1 MNYKGFTLIEL
12 LAVVLILGILTSVAV
27 PQYRRSLERSRAA
40 EPVQMLPAIFDS
52 RERLITERDLDWE
65 ALRNDEEYRRK
76 EAPFSR
82 LDIELKG
89 QLKDDS
95 EPTLWMTSNFFYF
108 LFDRD
113 DPNMVSAEPINRY
126 GGTRIFYDGRCMIC
140 KYEGGDPKNNG
151 CEIFNIED
159 CDLR

>member
-1 MNYKGFTLIEL
+1 MKRKGFTLIEL
-12 LAVVLILGILTSVAV
+12 LAVVLIMGVLTAMAV

-40 EPVQMLPAIFDS
+40 EPSQMLPAIFDA

-65 ALRNDEEYRRK
+65 ALRNDPEYRKK

-82 LDIELKG
+82 LDIEIRG
-89 QLKDDS
+89 QLKDPS

-108 LFDRD
+108 LFDDD
-113 DPNMVSAEPINRY
+113 DPNLVSAEPI
-126 GGTRIFYDGRCMIC
+126 RCLMC
-140 KYEGGDPKNNG
+140 KYTGSDPKNNG
-151 CEIFNIED
+151 CEIFNIDD